1 MAALNEVNFNSLE
14 GKDYIKDCLSSG
26 IEDLCSN
33 PYKGDCGD
41 CSVES
46 AANVLRSN
54 IGTWEWTS
62 LPVEPIYKPYTA
74 ANDFMEGESMDEVI
88 KRIVREAVKELTED
102 ENAINVPEIEKYH
115 IKHR

>member
-1 MAALNEVNFNSLE
+1 MAATNEVNFNSLE

-26 IEDLCSN
+26 IEDLCYNQASLYN
-33 PYKGDCGD
+33 GD

-88 KRIVREAVKELTED
+88 KRIVREAVKELTEGVD
-102 ENAINVPEIEKYH
+102 AINVPEIEKYQ